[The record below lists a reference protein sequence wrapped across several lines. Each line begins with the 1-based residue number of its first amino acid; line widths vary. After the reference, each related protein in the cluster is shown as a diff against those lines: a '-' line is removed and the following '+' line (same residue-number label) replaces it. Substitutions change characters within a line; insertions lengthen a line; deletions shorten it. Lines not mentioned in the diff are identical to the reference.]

1 MRLFLYIFDDFI
13 KIIRFRK
20 CLFGARNSIK
30 ERFIFYYLK
39 YEVIMSSKNEL
50 KILIMKEALTVQK
63 LAQMLTEKTGKH
75 YTQRSL
81 QNKIFLS
88 SLNFDEME
96 IIADMLGYE
105 IKIVK
110 KSNVL

>member
-1 MRLFLYIFDDFI
+1 MT
-13 KIIRFRK
+13 
-20 CLFGARNSIK
+20 
-30 ERFIFYYLK
+30 
-39 YEVIMSSKNEL
+39 SKNEL

-63 LAQMLTEKTGKH
+63 LAELLSDKTGKR

-88 SLNFDEME
+88 SLNYDEME
-96 IIADMLGYE
+96 TIADMLGYE

-110 KSNVL
+110 KLK

>member
-1 MRLFLYIFDDFI
+1 MTSR
-13 KIIRFRK
+13 
-20 CLFGARNSIK
+20 
-30 ERFIFYYLK
+30 
-39 YEVIMSSKNEL
+39 NEL

-63 LAQMLTEKTGKH
+63 LAELLTQKTGKH

-88 SLNFDEME
+88 SLNYDEME
-96 IIADMLGYE
+96 LIADLLGYE

-110 KSNVL
+110 KQ

>member
-1 MRLFLYIFDDFI
+1 MT
-13 KIIRFRK
+13 
-20 CLFGARNSIK
+20 
-30 ERFIFYYLK
+30 
-39 YEVIMSSKNEL
+39 SKNEL

-63 LAQMLTEKTGKH
+63 LAELLSKKTGKR

-88 SLNFDEME
+88 SLNYDEME
-96 IIADMLGYE
+96 TIANMLGYD

-110 KSNVL
+110 KQK

>member
-1 MRLFLYIFDDFI
+1 MT
-13 KIIRFRK
+13 
-20 CLFGARNSIK
+20 
-30 ERFIFYYLK
+30 
-39 YEVIMSSKNEL
+39 SKNEL

-63 LAQMLTEKTGKH
+63 LAELLSKKTGKR

-88 SLNFDEME
+88 SLNYDEME
-96 IIADMLGYE
+96 TLANMLGYD

-110 KSNVL
+110 KQK